1 MRTAASPSSEWTG
14 QRGHRRS
21 PVKKAGG
28 GLAVGKAAAL
38 ASSRST
44 SGPLVALPASHSWAV
59 GWPQQVQPTWLD
71 TWDPEKETGISY

>member
-1 MRTAASPSSEWTG
+1 MTRETPGRLRRRGEVFFSAHSGKSQLGVDRAARTQT
-14 QRGHRRS
+14 S

-44 SGPLVALPASHSWAV
+44 SGPLVALPAS
-59 GWPQQVQPTWLD
+59 
-71 TWDPEKETGISY
+71 